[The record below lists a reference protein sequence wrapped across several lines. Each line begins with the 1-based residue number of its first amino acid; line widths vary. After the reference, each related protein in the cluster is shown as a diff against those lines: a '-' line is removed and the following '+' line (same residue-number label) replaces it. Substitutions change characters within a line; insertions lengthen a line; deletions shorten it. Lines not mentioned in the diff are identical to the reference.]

1 MNRHKAAQ
9 TQVFTFILA
18 STIWAGCA
26 SHNVNP
32 HAARPHTG
40 YVDIFDPEGR
50 EFSWDI
56 HDARQQRSL
65 YTEYEP
71 QGGIVRLAL
80 SPGPYQ
86 LKINILNTV
95 VSKPATIEAQAV
107 DGQVTPVRIQ
117 LADEGSTEVERK
129 HSQVPGR
136 YLRRTKITGDEN
148 QSFRLEA
155 QVLPSIPYCPK
166 EQVPY
171 ALK

>member
-1 MNRHKAAQ
+1 MGRLRFSQCEPAWAQ
-9 TQVFTFILA
+9 
-18 STIWAGCA
+18 
-26 SHNVNP
+26 
-32 HAARPHTG
+32 PHTG

-65 YTEYEP
+65 YTEYKP
-71 QGGIVRLAL
+71 QSGIVRLAL
-80 SPGPYQ
+80 APDSYQ
-86 LKINILNTV
+86 LTINILNTV
-95 VSKPATIEAQAV
+95 ISKPATIEAQAV

-117 LADEGSTEVERK
+117 LADEATAEVERK
-129 HSQVPGR
+129 HAQVPGR

-171 ALK
+171 AMK

>member
-1 MNRHKAAQ
+1 M
-9 TQVFTFILA
+9 
-18 STIWAGCA
+18 
-26 SHNVNP
+26 
-32 HAARPHTG
+32 
-40 YVDIFDPEGR
+40 DIFDPEGR

-65 YTEYEP
+65 YTEYKP
-71 QGGIVRLAL
+71 QSGIVRLAL
-80 SPGPYQ
+80 SPGPCQ

-117 LADEGSTEVERK
+117 LADEATAEVERK
-129 HSQVPGR
+129 HTQVPGR

-155 QVLPSIPYCPK
+155 QVLPTIPYCLK
-166 EQVPY
+166 ELVPY